1 MTERE
6 RLLEK
11 LGKVKALA
19 DRGEGGEK
27 ESAERTLAAL
37 MKRYGIT
44 EEDLED
50 KKVTIHWI
58 RYKTDWERRL
68 LGQLAYMHLG
78 TGHSFGCVGRYTK
91 RPRKEVGIE
100 CTPAQYIEIE
110 ADFAFYS
117 EAMKE
122 EMELFYSAFLQKNG
136 LFPPPELAAE
146 PTEAEKEEWEDLE
159 RERAMKRAEYERK
172 AAKLRAAERRRRAAR
187 RRVITLALGALA
199 VVMILASVIMTI
211 TAKPAAEAA
220 EAEITGAAVTS
231 PPVTLVTAE
240 PDMWDGEGEDPLEA
254 EKIEEALLASGYFSV
269 AVPMC
274 YEYQDY
280 MRTYCAAYECPY
292 PLALAVAE
300 VESHFDMDA
309 VGAAGEVGIMQLNP
323 GPENTYWINLEAE
336 TELDPTTPSG
346 NIAAGC
352 YLLGKYMQEYGD
364 PNKAAMA
371 YNMGVSGAENAWAE
385 GITST
390 DYSTAVVEAM
400 ERWEVTVNA
409 WNGI

>member
-50 KKVTIHWI
+50 TKATIHWI

-122 EMELFYSAFLQKNG
+122 EMELFYSAFLQKNN
-136 LFPPPELAAE
+136 LFPPPDLAAE
-146 PTEAEKEEWEDLE
+146 PTEAEKEEWEEME
-159 RERAMKRAEYERK
+159 R
-172 AAKLRAAERRRRAAR
+172 L
-187 RRVITLALGALA
+187 
-199 VVMILASVIMTI
+199 
-211 TAKPAAEAA
+211 
-220 EAEITGAAVTS
+220 
-231 PPVTLVTAE
+231 
-240 PDMWDGEGEDPLEA
+240 W
-254 EKIEEALLASGYFSV
+254 KIHS
-269 AVPMC
+269 
-274 YEYQDY
+274 
-280 MRTYCAAYECPY
+280 
-292 PLALAVAE
+292 
-300 VESHFDMDA
+300 
-309 VGAAGEVGIMQLNP
+309 
-323 GPENTYWINLEAE
+323 
-336 TELDPTTPSG
+336 
-346 NIAAGC
+346 
-352 YLLGKYMQEYGD
+352 
-364 PNKAAMA
+364 
-371 YNMGVSGAENAWAE
+371 
-385 GITST
+385 
-390 DYSTAVVEAM
+390 STAVPYLISHQSPNTALAKPQTKFVRAI
-400 ERWEVTVNA
+400 RS
-409 WNGI
+409 

>member
-68 LGQLAYMHLG
+68 LGQLAYLHLG

-117 EAMKE
+117 
-122 EMELFYSAFLQKNG
+122 
-136 LFPPPELAAE
+136 
-146 PTEAEKEEWEDLE
+146 
-159 RERAMKRAEYERK
+159 
-172 AAKLRAAERRRRAAR
+172 
-187 RRVITLALGALA
+187 
-199 VVMILASVIMTI
+199 
-211 TAKPAAEAA
+211 
-220 EAEITGAAVTS
+220 
-231 PPVTLVTAE
+231 
-240 PDMWDGEGEDPLEA
+240 
-254 EKIEEALLASGYFSV
+254 
-269 AVPMC
+269 
-274 YEYQDY
+274 
-280 MRTYCAAYECPY
+280 
-292 PLALAVAE
+292 
-300 VESHFDMDA
+300 
-309 VGAAGEVGIMQLNP
+309 
-323 GPENTYWINLEAE
+323 
-336 TELDPTTPSG
+336 
-346 NIAAGC
+346 
-352 YLLGKYMQEYGD
+352 
-364 PNKAAMA
+364 
-371 YNMGVSGAENAWAE
+371 
-385 GITST
+385 
-390 DYSTAVVEAM
+390 
-400 ERWEVTVNA
+400 
-409 WNGI
+409 